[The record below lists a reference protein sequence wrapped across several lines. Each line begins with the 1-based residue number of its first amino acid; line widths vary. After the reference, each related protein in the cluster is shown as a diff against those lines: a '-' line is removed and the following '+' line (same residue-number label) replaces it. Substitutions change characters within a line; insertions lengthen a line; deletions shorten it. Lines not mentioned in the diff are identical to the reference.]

1 MLSPEGVALELPVSG
16 PAPRILAYAIDL
28 LLVLIAMILLLA
40 LLLASSAFADWV
52 MSWAQ
57 ELQEGIEGNPG
68 DPNAMLLGLL
78 PVLMVMI
85 LLGALGEILYFVFW
99 ESVTDGRS
107 PGKSMLR
114 LRVVGPDGAPLD
126 FRSSLIRNV
135 LRLVDILP
143 SAYVVGLIASV
154 LSSKGQRLGD
164 HAAGTFVIRTDR
176 VRPAAPIALEDD
188 LEPLP
193 LSRKQLEGLGVA
205 ELSLARG
212 TLRRIAEV
220 SSERRQALLLEATTT
235 LRRRLG
241 LDESDAEEPAR
252 FLKRVVITAERE
264 ARRS

>member
-16 PAPRILAYAIDL
+16 PAPRILAYAVDL
-28 LLVLIAMILLLA
+28 LLVLIVMVLLLA
-40 LLLASSAFADWV
+40 LATASSAFIDWV
-52 MSWAQ
+52 TSWSG
-57 ELQEGIEGNPG
+57 ELQESIEENPG
-68 DPNAMLLGLL
+68 DPNAVLLGLL
-78 PVLMVMI
+78 PVLMIMI

-107 PGKSMLR
+107 PGKALLG
-114 LRVVGPDGAPLD
+114 LRVVGPGGAPLD
-126 FRSSLIRNV
+126 FRSSLIRNA

-143 SAYVVGLIASV
+143 SAYVVGLISTV
-154 LSSKGQRLGD
+154 LSSKGRRLGD
-164 HAAGTFVIRTDR
+164 HAAGTFVVRTDR
-176 VRPAAPIALEDD
+176 VLRAAPITLEDD

-193 LSRKQLEGLGVA
+193 LSRSQLECLGVT

-212 TLRRIAEV
+212 TLRRIADV
-220 SSERRQALLLEATTT
+220 SPERRQALLLEAVTT

-241 LDESDAEEPAR
+241 LDESDAEEPVR